1 MGRSR
6 RHIAVLLLH
15 VFVWGGMVAP
25 AVHWASHGA
34 HNFSM
39 DGAGVEHVR
48 AAHEQQS
55 SAGESRTLINSV
67 IAATTHERAD
77 EGCTLCAF
85 HRACPSWLAPS
96 VAAAGLPALHAGLSI
111 EPLLPVVA
119 AGTSLIRGRA
129 PPRA

>member
-1 MGRSR
+1 MSRLR

-15 VFVWGGMVAP
+15 VFAWGGIVAP
-25 AVHWASHGA
+25 TAHWASHGA

-39 DGAGVEHVR
+39 DGANVEHVR
-48 AAHEQQS
+48 AAHEQQP
-55 SAGESRTLINSV
+55 SAGESRALINSV
-67 IAATTHERAD
+67 IAATTHERAG

-85 HRACPSWLAPS
+85 HRACPFWLAPS
-96 VAAAGLPALHAGLSI
+96 VAAAGPPAMLARLSI
-111 EPLLPVVA
+111 EPLLSVVA